1 MERVAACPVCSSR
14 THSADGCR
22 ALTGDLKEGFY
33 SPPSG
38 YQGGGDD
45 EDESLFVHDDIK
57 EIPYTG
63 NKCLP
68 GKLLVSIA
76 TCLSLSAL
84 CHRRVQMSALYPR
97 RTKAPRASRCLV

>member
-14 THSADGCR
+14 AHSASDCT

-45 EDESLFVHDDIK
+45 EDDSMVYIK
-57 EIPYTG
+57 ENLYTG
-63 NKCLP
+63 NKCRR
-68 GKLLVSIA
+68 GKLLVSTA
-76 TCLSLSAL
+76 MYLSLSAL
-84 CHRRVQMSALYPR
+84 CHPPIL
-97 RTKAPRASRCLV
+97 T

>member
-14 THSADGCR
+14 THSASDCT

-45 EDESLFVHDDIK
+45 EDDSLGDIK
-57 EIPYTG
+57 EFPYTG
-63 NKCLP
+63 NKCLR
-68 GKLLVSIA
+68 GKLLASIGM
-76 TCLSLSAL
+76 CLFP
-84 CHRRVQMSALYPR
+84 SALYHRPV
-97 RTKAPRASRCLV
+97 PM

>member
-1 MERVAACPVCSSR
+1 MDPPLWNSPATTMERVAACPVCSSR
-14 THSADGCR
+14 THSASDCT

-45 EDESLFVHDDIK
+45 EDDSLEFHNYIK

-63 NKCLP
+63 NKCLR
-68 GKLLVSIA
+68 GKLLVSTA
-76 TCLSLSAL
+76 MYLSLSAL
-84 CHRRVQMSALYPR
+84 CHRPIL
-97 RTKAPRASRCLV
+97 T

>member
-1 MERVAACPVCSSR
+1 MELVAACPVCSSQ
-14 THSADGCR
+14 THSAYGCT

-45 EDESLFVHDDIK
+45 EDDSLFVNDYIK

-68 GKLLVSIA
+68 GKLLASIA

-84 CHRRVQMSALYPR
+84 CHRPIP
-97 RTKAPRASRCLV
+97 T

>member
-1 MERVAACPVCSSR
+1 
-14 THSADGCR
+14 
-22 ALTGDLKEGFY
+22 LKEGFY

-45 EDESLFVHDDIK
+45 EDDSLFVNDDIK

-68 GKLLVSIA
+68 GKLLANIA
-76 TCLSLSAL
+76 MSLFP
-84 CHRRVQMSALYPR
+84 SALYH
-97 RTKAPRASRCLV
+97 LQVQM

>member
-1 MERVAACPVCSSR
+1 MTSEPSLSNSPATMERVASCPICASR
-14 THSADGCR
+14 THSAYDCT

-45 EDESLFVHDDIK
+45 EDDSLFVHDDIK

-68 GKLLVSIA
+68 GKLLASIGMY
-76 TCLSLSAL
+76 LFPSAL
-84 CHRRVQMSALYPR
+84 CHLQVQM
-97 RTKAPRASRCLV
+97 

>member
-1 MERVAACPVCSSR
+1 MDPSLRNSPTTMERVAACPVCSSR
-14 THSADGCR
+14 AHSASDCT

-45 EDESLFVHDDIK
+45 EDDSLQFHNHIK

-68 GKLLVSIA
+68 GKLLANIA
-76 TCLSLSAL
+76 MCLFP
-84 CHRRVQMSALYPR
+84 SALYHP
-97 RTKAPRASRCLV
+97 LDLM

>member
-1 MERVAACPVCSSR
+1 MDPPLWNSPTTMERVAACPVCSSR
-14 THSADGCR
+14 AHSASDCT

-38 YQGGGDD
+38 YQGGDD
-45 EDESLFVHDDIK
+45 EDDSLAYIK

-63 NKCLP
+63 NKCRR

-76 TCLSLSAL
+76 TCLFPSAL
-84 CHRRVQMSALYPR
+84 CHRPIL
-97 RTKAPRASRCLV
+97 T